1 MAQEGMWWL
10 RRGCGGSGEDV
21 VAQKRMWSGD
31 VMAQEEMWWIKR
43 GCGGSVRDVVAQE
56 RMWWLNQRCC
66 GSIKDVVGGS
76 GENVVGQ
83 EGMC

>member
-1 MAQEGMWWL
+1 
-10 RRGCGGSGEDV
+10 
-21 VAQKRMWSGD
+21 
-31 VMAQEEMWWIKR
+31 MAQEEMWWIKR